1 MFHIMLRLV
10 FRGDQLRLRGVGI
23 TMFTLNMFST
33 RRTIMGFATRT
44 LIMGGYKDFEDQHWA

>member
-23 TMFTLNMFST
+23 TVLMLNMFST

>member
-1 MFHIMLRLV
+1 MFHNMLRLV

-44 LIMGGYKDFEDQHWA
+44 